1 MKVAHDMRVKI
12 CGLMRSKDVVN
23 AVENGADAVGFV
35 VGSPSSPR
43 NLEMS
48 SARALF
54 KLVPVFTTKVAVTSE
69 TRPRNALKI
78 CSVLRPDAVQLHKHR
93 PNLVRLVRKRYPGIS
108 IILATSI
115 QDQSSVARATGTS
128 NHCDAVL
135 ADSPSNTGIGGTG
148 RTHDW
153 ELTAKL
159 RNRIYPHPLILA
171 GGLTPANVQQA
182 IIRIRPFAVDVS
194 SGVEKRI
201 GVKDHRK
208 IKLFIDRARGL

>member
-1 MKVAHDMRVKI
+1 MIMRVKI
-12 CGLMRSKDVVN
+12 CGMMRPKDIVA

-43 NLEMS
+43 NLKLS
-48 SARALF
+48 RARALF
-54 KLVPVFTTKVAVTSE
+54 KHVPVFTTKVAVTSA
-69 TRPRNALKI
+69 TQPGTIFRI
-78 CSVLRPDAVQLHKHR
+78 CSMLRPDAVQLHKHS
-93 PNLVRLVRKRYPGIS
+93 PNIVRLIRKRLPGTS
-108 IILATSI
+108 IILAAAI
-115 QDQSSVARATGTS
+115 QDRRSVATATRTS
-128 NHCDAVL
+128 DYSDAIL
-135 ADSPSNTGIGGTG
+135 ADSPSNTGMGGTG

-182 IIRIRPFAVDVS
+182 IRKIRPFAVDVS

-201 GVKDHRK
+201 GIKDHEK
-208 IKLFIDRARGL
+208 IKLFIDKARGL